1 MFFRKKRRTK
11 PNVPDGCHAY
21 LRLTDKGLTYFS
33 RMTFQNEL
41 ERLGIRHAEG
51 EWETIAEMVRALDG
65 TGLSIAVAVLPFED
79 VLDISQG
86 RKRLV
91 CSGSPSSED
100 RADDGAGKRADD
112 SQESRYDDGRP
123 THKPVCPERFEVAPA
138 VAREVSVPVERG
150 AAGTVPL

>member
-1 MFFRKKRRTK
+1 MFFRKKQRTK

-100 RADDGAGKRADD
+100 RANDGAGKRADD

-123 THKPVCPERFEVAPA
+123 AHKPVCPERFEVAPA